1 MVEDSALGPP
11 AQWGLAQGSSAQGNS
26 AQGSSALGRP
36 AQGSPPQGSPALP
49 DARPASPRELTAAIA
64 DAARLAC
71 VLTDLLTT
79 LREPTRSLAGA
90 GAAASLEVARR
101 RSEEALMELEI
112 ALGDVRA
119 ASGRTIPPNG

>member
-1 MVEDSALGPP
+1 MVEDSAP
-11 AQWGLAQGSSAQGNS
+11 ARESLAQGSLVQES
-26 AQGSSALGRP
+26 P
-36 AQGSPPQGSPALP
+36 AQGSPSLP

-79 LREPTRSLAGA
+79 LREPTRRLAGA

-119 ASGRTIPPNG
+119 ASGRTIQPNG

>member
-1 MVEDSALGPP
+1 MVEDGASAP
-11 AQWGLAQGSSAQGNS
+11 
-26 AQGSSALGRP
+26 GR
-36 AQGSPPQGSPALP
+36 AELP
-49 DARPASPRELTAAIA
+49 DARPSSPRELTAAIA

-79 LREPTRSLAGA
+79 LREPTRRLAGA

-101 RSEEALMELEI
+101 RSEEALIELEI

-119 ASGRTIPPNG
+119 AGGRTITPNG

>member
-1 MVEDSALGPP
+1 MVEDSVPTTPDSRGP
-11 AQWGLAQGSSAQGNS
+11 AA
-26 AQGSSALGRP
+26 
-36 AQGSPPQGSPALP
+36 GSPVLP
-49 DARPASPRELTAAIA
+49 DARPASQRELTAAIA

-71 VLTDLLTT
+71 VLTDLLST
-79 LREPTRSLAGA
+79 LREPTKRLAGA

-119 ASGRTIPPNG
+119 AGGRTIQPNG